1 MAAEEVKAQS
11 ASRAGKSGRLDKVK
25 LAVAALLVAAGVAG
39 YYELDYVVSDVEP
52 WQRWATV
59 IGGLLAGGL
68 MVAWTRY
75 GRELWH
81 FMRNARLELR
91 KVVWPNRNETLMTTG
106 VVLAFVVI
114 AGVFFWGLDLV
125 LAWAT
130 RFLTQ
135 GG

>member
-11 ASRAGKSGRLDKVK
+11 AGKVGRSGRWDKVK
-25 LAVAALLVAAGVAG
+25 LVVAALLVAAGVAG
-39 YYELDYVVSDVEP
+39 YYLLGDVEL
-52 WQRWATV
+52 WQRWGV
-59 IGGLLAGGL
+59 VAGGIVL
-68 MVAWTRY
+68 GMLFVVWTQY
-75 GRELWH
+75 GRDLWR
-81 FMRNARLELR
+81 FMRNARMELR

-106 VVLAFVVI
+106 VVFAFVVI
-114 AGVFFWGLDLV
+114 AGVFFWALDLV

>member
-1 MAAEEVKAQS
+1 MLAA
-11 ASRAGKSGRLDKVK
+11 
-25 LAVAALLVAAGVAG
+25 LAVAW
-39 YYELDYVVSDVEP
+39 S
-52 WQRWATV
+52 
-59 IGGLLAGGL
+59 
-68 MVAWTRY
+68 RY

-81 FMRNARLELR
+81 FMRAARLELR

-106 VVLAFVVI
+106 VVFAFVAV
-114 AGVFFWGLDLV
+114 AGVFFWALDLV